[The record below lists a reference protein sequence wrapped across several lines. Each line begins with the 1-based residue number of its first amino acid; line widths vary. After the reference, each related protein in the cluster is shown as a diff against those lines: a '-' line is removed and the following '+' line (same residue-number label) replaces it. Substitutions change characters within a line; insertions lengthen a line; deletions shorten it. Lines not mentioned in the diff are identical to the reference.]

1 MFHRKRIFSAVTL
14 CLLVCSLGLVSCGG
28 KSNDEP
34 AESAKGSAGT
44 SSSSRSGT
52 EAADPIVPSGW
63 KTVTSDNWTFS
74 IPDDWVEGSM
84 RTYHPR
90 DAVNS
95 MGVAHTF
102 CVTGV
107 IAIKETGVSDDNL
120 TYMVGFGPLNKT
132 PKTVCGMDG
141 YMVEGGKR
149 DWPCFTSHIMSLVT
163 GRSSQ
168 LMPSI
173 VPPRHRPRSDSMR
186 LSSGTLSIP
195 RNVRP
200 TDLQLGD
207 SLAKTLP
214 GYGCWGRADAHAGP
228 GRDRVYRP

>member
-1 MFHRKRIFSAVTL
+1 MFQKKRIFSAVTL
-14 CLLVCSLGLVSCGG
+14 CLLVCALGLVSCGG

-34 AESAKGSAGT
+34 AESTKGSART

-63 KTVTSDNWTFS
+63 KTVTNDNWTFS
-74 IPDDWVEGSM
+74 IPDDWVEGLG
-84 RTYHPR
+84 TYHPKG
-90 DAVNS
+90 AVNS

-141 YMVEGGKR
+141 YMVEGKEG
-149 DWPCFTSHIMSLVT
+149 
-163 GRSSQ
+163 
-168 LMPSI
+168 
-173 VPPRHRPRSDSMR
+173 
-186 LSSGTLSIP
+186 
-195 RNVRP
+195 
-200 TDLQLGD
+200 
-207 SLAKTLP
+207 LALFYEPHYEP
-214 GYGCWGRADAHAGP
+214 GYGPELAIDAIYCTASSSSTFRQYEAVFRHIIDSAECSAN
-228 GRDRVYRP
+228 